1 MTADADLNHLT
12 EEVFA
17 KILHYR
23 ILLEISSKSDCLHLR
38 MVDDSS
44 WQIEDPILSSL
55 ASWTLL
61 ENWKVLKTDS
71 RPSEVEAASPGTWE
85 VPTGAIP
92 GTAEVCTAGLDL
104 LSLCSFPEVSLNF
117 SCQIF
122 AEVS

>member
-1 MTADADLNHLT
+1 MTADAYLNHLN

-17 KILHYR
+17 KILHYT
-23 ILLEISSKSDCLHLR
+23 ILLAISSKSDCLHLR

-71 RPSEVEAASPGTWE
+71 RPPEVEAASPGTW
-85 VPTGAIP
+85 G
-92 GTAEVCTAGLDL
+92 GSHRCYSWNSRGLY
-104 LSLCSFPEVSLNF
+104 CR
-117 SCQIF
+117 
-122 AEVS
+122 A